1 MFKMDLKNYYL
12 DLKKVSELELEDER
26 KIIHDYYRDMLSYNY
41 EKRDEIATS
50 MFNTLYSGDY
60 LKEVRDEKIDQ
71 ILS

>member
-1 MFKMDLKNYYL
+1 MDLKNYYL
-12 DLKKVSELELEDER
+12 DLKKVSELELEEDR

-41 EKRDEIATS
+41 EKREEIAIS